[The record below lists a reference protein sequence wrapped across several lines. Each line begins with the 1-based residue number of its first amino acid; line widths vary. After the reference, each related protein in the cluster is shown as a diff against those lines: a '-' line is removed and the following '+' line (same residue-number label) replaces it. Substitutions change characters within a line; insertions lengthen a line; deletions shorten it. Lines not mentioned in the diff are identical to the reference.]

1 MRIISGYL
9 KGKKISQPWDK
20 TTRPLKDLT
29 KEAIFNII
37 VHSNKFSVDLK
48 NSKIL
53 DLFSGVGSF
62 GIECLSRGAEYVT
75 FVENY
80 SKTLE
85 ILNQNIQNFD
95 LKEKCEVITSDI
107 FEDNFFKQI
116 NQKYEIIFLDP
127 PYKEIKI
134 FKLISILFL
143 EKVLESN
150 GIIILHRHK
159 KSKDKFPSN
168 FKILEEKTYGLSKI
182 YFAILN

>member
-9 KGKKISQPWDK
+9 KGKKISQPLDK

-62 GIECLSRGAEYVT
+62 GIECLSRGAEHVT

-85 ILNQNIQNFD
+85 ILNQNIQKFD
-95 LKEKCEVITSDI
+95 LKEKCEVIASDI
-107 FEDNFFKQI
+107 FKDNFFKQI

-143 EKVLESN
+143 EKVLKSN

>member
-9 KGKKISQPWDK
+9 KGKKISQPLDK

-37 VHSNKFSVDLK
+37 VHSNKFSIDLK

-62 GIECLSRGAEYVT
+62 GIECLSRGAEHVT

-95 LKEKCEVITSDI
+95 LKERCEVITSDI

-127 PYKEIKI
+127 PYREIKI
-134 FKLISILFL
+134 FNLISILFL
-143 EKVLESN
+143 EKALENN

-168 FKILEEKTYGLSKI
+168 FKILEKKTYGLSKI

>member
-37 VHSNKFSVDLK
+37 VHSNKFSVDIK

-62 GIECLSRGAEYVT
+62 GIECLSRSAEHVT

-95 LKEKCEVITSDI
+95 LKEKCEIITSDI

-159 KSKDKFPSN
+159 KNKDKFPSN